1 MNIRLLAL
9 TACLACTIFLT
20 ACPQQTT
27 IGKLQ
32 NDSARYRNKEVVII
46 GHVTNSFGA
55 LGYGAYELDD
65 ETGRM
70 WVLTDRGVPA
80 RGARVGTVG
89 KFVNGVTWGG
99 RKYGNAFQEKDRRR
113 VE

>member
-1 MNIRLLAL
+1 MRTRILAL
-9 TACLACTIFLT
+9 TAFLACTIFLT

-32 NDSARYRNKEVVII
+32 NDPARYRNKEVALV
-46 GHVTNSFGA
+46 GNVTNSFGA

-65 ETGRM
+65 ETGRV
-70 WVLTDRGVPA
+70 WVLTERGVPA
-80 RGARVGTVG
+80 KGARIGTVG

-99 RKYGNAFQEKDRRR
+99 RKFGSAFQETDRRVR
-113 VE
+113 